1 MNDISKFIKIMESSE
16 RPKNEKILFEAPW
29 SRNPRSEG
37 ERKRSDLVK
46 KMSNAWN
53 EWLGTT
59 GHEGTKRDILNFL
72 VSRVGFSKSDAGRIL
87 TIADQP
93 IVGGS
98 SNNDSD
104 NTNDDGN
111 TENKPS
117 GGGDSGSSSENTSE
131 KTQEK
136 PKNTEK
142 LPEPI
147 ITDKFKNISGD
158 SSYSDIA
165 YNLKLGL
172 LKKQKTPEVLSS
184 LYNTLQ
190 HVRGTSDS
198 VPVELLKSYKNLV
211 DDSIDILSQLPT
223 SNKFHIDDS
232 NAFLILQ
239 NLSKRI
245 ADSKNN
251 TTESI
256 IYEADNVFLD
266 QPLTK
271 QEVNDIFDDAAK
283 FAFSNNIIGNKS
295 YARDNGVGA
304 DSGNQNT
311 NSGSNS
317 NTSGLSKPVEKASHL
332 SDFATK
338 VYNSAIQGTGDV
350 SQERIGELRAL
361 SKKSFDQLTP
371 EDRASFS
378 AMGWAFLRN
387 LGR

>member
-1 MNDISKFIKIMESSE
+1 MSDISKFIKIMESSTA
-16 RPKNEKILFEAPW
+16 PKNDKILFEAPW

-37 ERKRSDLVK
+37 ENKRKDLIK

-93 IVGGS
+93 IIGGNS
-98 SNNDSD
+98 SGDESPSREQAPNSD
-104 NTNDDGN
+104 
-111 TENKPS
+111 E
-117 GGGDSGSSSENTSE
+117 
-131 KTQEK
+131 QEK
-136 PKNTEK
+136 PTEK
-142 LPEPI
+142 PSEEPQKGQPKESLPEPI
-147 ITDKFKNISGD
+147 VTDKFKNVSKNP
-158 SSYSDIA
+158 SYSDVA

-172 LKKQKTPEVLSS
+172 MKKQKTPEVLGS
-184 LYNTLQ
+184 LFATL
-190 HVRGTSDS
+190 HEVREVTDS
-198 VPVELLKSYKNLV
+198 IPESLLQQFKNLT
-211 DDSIDILSQLPT
+211 DDSIDLLSQLPT

-232 NAFLILQ
+232 TAFLILQ

-245 ADSKNN
+245 NNAKNGTAN
-251 TTESI
+251 ESI

-266 QPLTK
+266 QPLSK
-271 QEVNDIFDDAAK
+271 QEVADIFNDAAK
-283 FAFSNNIIGNKS
+283 FAFSNNIIGNKT
-295 YARDNGVGA
+295 YARDNGVN
-304 DSGNQNT
+304 DSGSQGQT
-311 NSGSNS
+311 SSNSGYSG
-317 NTSGLSKPVEKASHL
+317 TASGLSKPVEKASHL

-371 EDRASFS
+371 DDRASFS

>member
-1 MNDISKFIKIMESSE
+1 MSDISKFIKIMESSE

-29 SRNPRSEG
+29 SRNARSVG

-93 IVGGS
+93 IVGGNS
-98 SNNDSD
+98 SNNSNDSD
-104 NTNDDGN
+104 ENPN
-111 TENKPS
+111 TENNTDNSNNASDSDTPEEKP
-117 GGGDSGSSSENTSE
+117 
-131 KTQEK
+131 Q

-147 ITDKFKNISGD
+147 ITDKFKNVGND

-172 LKKQKTPEVLSS
+172 LKKQKTPEVLSA

-190 HVRGTSDS
+190 YVKGTSDS

-232 NAFLILQ
+232 SAFFILQ

-245 ADSKNN
+245 SDSKNN
-251 TTESI
+251 TSESI

-295 YARDNGVGA
+295 YARDNGVNT
-304 DSGNQNT
+304 DSNSQNGG
-311 NSGSNS
+311 SSNS
-317 NTSGLSKPVEKASHL
+317 NNNSSGLSKPVEKASHL